1 MVKINPDRLLSDLRT
16 LRTFGTYKTGVHRP
30 TYSDIDMQSRRW
42 LVERMTDAGLTAT
55 IDGIGNVIG
64 RSPAPGPKLLLGSH
78 VETQPHGGWLDGAMG
93 VIFAIEMARAV
104 AEDPALQD
112 CGVDA
117 AAWAD
122 EEGHYMSFIGSR
134 SFIGDVTEAE
144 IDGVE
149 SKHDGTPLRDALASA
164 GLAGL
169 PRAVLEADR
178 YLGFLEAHIEQG
190 PTLESMAQKIG
201 VVTSIVGTWQYEIIA
216 EGIQNHAGTTA
227 MSLRRDAGRA
237 LIKLAHAIDQH
248 FPEIAAERSVW
259 TVGGLRLE
267 PGAPAIVPGLARML
281 FQFRDADPRQ
291 LARFA
296 AAFDDL
302 VAAVA
307 ADDPCSITAK
317 QLSASTPSLM
327 HPGFQDALSA
337 AAEQHVP
344 GLHQRMPS
352 GAGHDAQILANVM
365 PTGMMFIPSIGGI
378 SHHWSEDSDE
388 ADIVI
393 GGQVLATAVGDILAK
408 GRA

>member
-1 MVKINPDRLLSDLRT
+1 MVKINPDRLLSDLHT

-30 TYSDIDMQSRRW
+30 TYSAIDMKARRW
-42 LVERMTDAGLTAT
+42 LVERMIEAGLKAS

-64 RSPAPGPKLLLGSH
+64 KSPAPGPKLLLGSH
-78 VETQPHGGWLDGAMG
+78 VETQSYGGWLDGAMG
-93 VIFAIEMARAV
+93 VIFAIEIARAV

-122 EEGHYMSFIGSR
+122 EEGHYMPFIGSR
-134 SFIGDVTEAE
+134 SYIGDVTEAE
-144 IDGVE
+144 IDNIKC
-149 SKHDGTPLRDALASA
+149 KHDGTRLRHALANA

-169 PRAVLEADR
+169 PRADLETDR

-190 PTLESMAQKIG
+190 PTLESMGQKIG
-201 VVTSIVGTWQYEIIA
+201 VVTSIVGTWQYEIVA

-237 LIKLAHAIDQH
+237 LIKLAHSIDQR
-248 FPEIAAERSVW
+248 FTEIAAKRSVW
-259 TVGGLRLE
+259 TIGDLRFE
-267 PGAPAIVPGLARML
+267 PGKPAIVPGRARML
-281 FQFRDADPRQ
+281 FQFRDSNLHQ
-291 LARFA
+291 LASFA

-317 QLSASTPSLM
+317 QLSASNPTLM
-327 HPGFQDALSA
+327 HPRFQDALST
-337 AAEQHVP
+337 AAEKHVP

-352 GAGHDAQILANVM
+352 GAGHDAQILASVM
-365 PTGMMFIPSIGGI
+365 PAGMMFIPSIGGI
-378 SHHWSEDSDE
+378 SHHWSENSHE
-388 ADIVI
+388 SDIVI
-393 GGQVLATAVGDILAK
+393 GGQVLACAVGDILAN
-408 GRA
+408 GHT

>member
-16 LRTFGTYKTGVHRP
+16 LRTFGAYKTGVHRP
-30 TYSDIDMQSRRW
+30 TYSDIDMQSRHW
-42 LVERMTDAGLTAT
+42 LVERMTDADLKAT

-78 VETQPHGGWLDGAMG
+78 VETQPYSGWLDGAMG
-93 VIFAIEMARAV
+93 VIFAIEIARAV
-104 AEDPALQD
+104 NEDPALHN

-122 EEGHYMSFIGSR
+122 EEGHYMSFLGSR

-144 IDGVE
+144 IDNIK
-149 SKHDGTPLRDALASA
+149 SKHDGTQLRHALSSA

-169 PRAVLEADR
+169 PRAVVKTDR

-201 VVTSIVGTWQYEIIA
+201 IVTSIVGTWQYEITA

-237 LIKLAHAIDQH
+237 LIKLAHAIDRH

-259 TVGGLRLE
+259 TVGDLRLE
-267 PGAPAIVPGLARML
+267 PGAPAIVPGRGRML
-281 FQFRDADPRQ
+281 FQFRDSDPQQ
-291 LARFA
+291 LKRFA
-296 AAFDDL
+296 AALNDL
-302 VAAVA
+302 VNAVA
-307 ADDPCSITAK
+307 ADDPCSISAK

-327 HPGFQDALSA
+327 HQDFQDALSA
-337 AAEQHVP
+337 SAEQHVP

-378 SHHWSEDSDE
+378 SHHWSEDSYE

-393 GGQVLATAVGDILAK
+393 GCKVLATAVATILGK
-408 GRA
+408 DRS